1 VLLNVHSAHR
11 FIALTATLRAS
22 DVHDLC
28 SRIGLG
34 NDIRILRY
42 SCFCQNITFQLR
54 KFGARLAARES
65 LYAWARQHQQYYTLI
80 ICTSIAEATI
90 VASELDC
97 PLTVSN
103 QKLQDDVLIAQFE
116 SRKILVGT
124 SRAATGLD
132 LTELNRVAIFGQ
144 PFSAEYVIQA
154 AGRIRCEGTAAVFY
168 FMEPPR
174 PVDDICI
181 CIQNSKCGAELHHKI
196 CSLIDGNIENS
207 NPTISMIPDIS
218 DDTKLSLLPGLLS
231 DSAVAVSTRLSRL
244 KGRLK
249 ILEAT
254 FAASIMS
261 NCCKVCY
268 LLTGQRVLHDITM
281 CHRLFNIC
289 WHCFEPHQSRSC
301 PKMPRLGRMCFQCYL
316 PLDPAGGICFHEGS
330 SGKTCNQVRS
340 HFFVT

>member
-1 VLLNVHSAHR
+1 VIINANSAHR
-11 FIALTATLRAS
+11 FIALTATLRDS
-22 DVHDLC
+22 DVPDLC
-28 SRIGLG
+28 SRIGMG

-54 KFGARLAARES
+54 KFAGRSSARES
-65 LYAWARQHQQYYTLI
+65 LYAWARQHQEHYMLI

-97 PLTVSN
+97 PLTDST
-103 QKLQDDVLIAQFE
+103 QKLQDDVLIAQFK

-132 LTELNRVAIFGQ
+132 LTELSHVAIFGQ

-168 FMEPPR
+168 FIEPPR
-174 PVDDICI
+174 PVNDICI
-181 CIQNSKCGAELHHKI
+181 CIESSRCGAELHHKI
-196 CSLIDGNIENS
+196 CSLIDGNIANFA
-207 NPTISMIPDIS
+207 NPAISIPDA
-218 DDTKLSLLPGLLS
+218 TKVSNIGLLS
-231 DSAVAVSTRLSRL
+231 DSAAAASTRLSQL
-244 KGRLK
+244 KGRLN

-254 FAASIMS
+254 FATSMMS
-261 NCCKVCY
+261 DCCKICY
-268 LLTGQRVLHDITM
+268 MLTGQRVLHDITM

-301 PKMPRLGRMCFQCYL
+301 PKMPRLGRMCFQCFL
-316 PLDPAGGICFHEGS
+316 PLDPAGGICFHEGP
-330 SGKTCNQVRS
+330 SGKTCNQVGS
-340 HFFVT
+340 HFFAT